1 MNTKM
6 FLGAVSIVAL
16 TLTSSTVAHA
26 LGNISDKKFSNCAAL
41 NRVYPG
47 GVASSNSSKNKG
59 GATKYSPSVSAKVY
73 KENKAKDRDH
83 DGIACER

>member
-1 MNTKM
+1 MKLKL

-16 TLTSSTVAHA
+16 TGASGNVAFA
-26 LGNISDKKFSNCAAL
+26 FGNFPEKKFSNCAAL

-47 GVASSNSSKNKG
+47 GVASSNSSNNKG
-59 GATKYSPSVSAKVY
+59 GATKYTPTVSSKVY
-73 KENKAKDRDH
+73 KENKSKDRDH